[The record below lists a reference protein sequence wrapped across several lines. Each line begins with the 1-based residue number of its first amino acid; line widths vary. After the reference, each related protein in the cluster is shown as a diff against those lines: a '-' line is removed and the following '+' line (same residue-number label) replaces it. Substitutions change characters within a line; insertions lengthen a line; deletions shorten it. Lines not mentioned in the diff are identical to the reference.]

1 MGFASQDIVRPGSGP
16 PTSGLQG
23 PPATHKSRINIV
35 ATKNES
41 ISNESVTGVVTST
54 PGIYTV
60 TVSVTATVAATGKKY
75 PIQEC
80 FQVVV
85 K

>member
-1 MGFASQDIVRPGSGP
+1 
-16 PTSGLQG
+16 
-23 PPATHKSRINIV
+23 
-35 ATKNES
+35 
-41 ISNESVTGVVTST
+41 VTGVVTST

-75 PIQEC
+75 PIQES
-80 FQVVV
+80 FEVVV